1 MRTEI
6 FNERIT
12 AVQDAKHVI
21 RADSAA
27 KKSLREQLE
36 NDVEKFLSQGG
47 SINTLSGIDFKPKQ
61 PSKRVERIKP
71 WREVNEAK
79 NNKYEHYKGNTA
91 LRDWCKAKHN
101 RVLVIAKVM
110 GVPANYISQR
120 IIGRCVVQI
129 DAFKDEYLPAIKR
142 VEKMEQAH
150 DKAQ

>member
-12 AVQDAKHVI
+12 AVQGAKHVTH
-21 RADSAA
+21 ADIAA
-27 KKSLREQLE
+27 KKSCREQLE
-36 NDVEKFLSQGG
+36 NDIEKFLSQGG
-47 SINTLSGIDFKPKQ
+47 SVKTLSGIDFKPKQ

-91 LRDWCKAKHN
+91 LRDWCNAKRN
-101 RVLVIAKVM
+101 RVSLLAKVM
-110 GVPANYISQR
+110 GVTGNYISQR
-120 IIGRCVVQI
+120 IVGRCIVQI

-142 VEKMEQAH
+142 VEKMEQTH
-150 DKAQ
+150 DKA